1 MTLEFRSIK
10 FPARDGLSSGHWRPI
25 LLRPH
30 PDSPDQFVVGV
41 VAWTARDFFCAAA
54 DAARRIHCV
63 FPDGAQTILLAQ
75 KSAMNSIEHALS
87 KEGPEALDRLS
98 FRMSGISLG
107 PIQVAEARDA
117 KSMAHFWLGR
127 ISSLHQKPRSI
138 AQDSYDEEDVS
149 EIVDVNVSNDRL
161 PVMVYHAVEKK
172 NPDLID
178 FFSSDIRFK
187 ARRIAKP
194 APQKVI
200 VGFAGKGV
208 VANFATLKPSRS
220 RIMIDHVKRLMWDL
234 SRARDGEVG
243 LLPVERRFEMVVFRR
258 PIDDPELTRKQDA
271 QLREMIHDLS
281 EQGAKD
287 DIGLQ
292 SRDSVDGIA
301 TYIAT
306 MEKRVAPAIRA

>member
-41 VAWTARDFFCAAA
+41 VAWTTRDFFCAAA
-54 DAARRIHCV
+54 DAARRIHCL

-98 FRMSGISLG
+98 FKMSGISLG

-138 AQDSYDEEDVS
+138 GQDRYD
-149 EIVDVNVSNDRL
+149 
-161 PVMVYHAVEKK
+161 EKK